1 MDIYLPSCNFTAA
14 RPEASRKIKA
24 YLTSRDIQVA
34 GCCRPTQKLLTSE
47 DRVISICQTCSAITR
62 EASPQASE
70 ISLWEYLLTDNDFP
84 WPDFQGEEM
93 TIQDCWR
100 ARHKPAL
107 LDAVRLCMEK
117 MNLRPVELA
126 ENRENTQFDGVW
138 RFQPV
143 AKKNLEIAPNYFGE
157 VAATG
162 LELLSP
168 EEQKVRM
175 EAWVSQYTTSRVA
188 VYCTACLKGAELG
201 GAHAVHLL
209 ELLTAN
215 L

>member
-1 MDIYLPSCNFTAA
+1 MFVYFPSCNFTRTFPNTSSAA
-14 RPEASRKIKA
+14 KEFMQKQGVRVE
-24 YLTSRDIQVA
+24 
-34 GCCRPTQKLLTSE
+34 GCCRPGHKNLTAGE
-47 DRVISICQTCSAITR
+47 QALVVCQTCTMLIGERRPDIPMQSA
-62 EASPQASE
+62 
-70 ISLWEYLLTDNDFP
+70 WEYLDGLEFA
-84 WPDFQGEEM
+84 WPDYHGEEI

-168 EEQKVRM
+168 EEQKARM